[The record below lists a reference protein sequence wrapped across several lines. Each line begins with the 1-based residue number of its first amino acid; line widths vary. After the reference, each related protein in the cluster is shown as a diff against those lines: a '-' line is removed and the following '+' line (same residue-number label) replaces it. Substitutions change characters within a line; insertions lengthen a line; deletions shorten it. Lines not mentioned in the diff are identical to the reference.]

1 MLIIDDRWFKD
12 GPETTYMVI
21 FAKME
26 EARGAGSARTR
37 RRTRL
42 VVARLTTRPPDTR
55 PRSRLP
61 RPDDPIPRKPP
72 LFLFGSKVRSAG
84 THELKRAGSSN
95 SLGSHHDM
103 RELKRVASVGSS
115 LASDVTKKPKLD
127 GEEIFKVPVIP
138 AGAKA
143 KRKGRRT
150 EDVDVFGFNVANGE
164 KARDTGEADIE
175 RLNKNVS
182 DWILLSTP

>member
-1 MLIIDDRWFKD
+1 
-12 GPETTYMVI
+12 
-21 FAKME
+21 
-26 EARGAGSARTR
+26 
-37 RRTRL
+37 
-42 VVARLTTRPPDTR
+42 
-55 PRSRLP
+55 
-61 RPDDPIPRKPP
+61 
-72 LFLFGSKVRSAG
+72 
-84 THELKRAGSSN
+84 
-95 SLGSHHDM
+95 M

>member
-1 MLIIDDRWFKD
+1 MPTIDDRSFED

-21 FAKME
+21 FAKMDE
-26 EARGAGSARTR
+26 SRGAGSACTR
-37 RRTRL
+37 RTTRL

-55 PRSRLP
+55 PRARIP

-84 THELKRAGSSN
+84 AHELKRAGSSN
-95 SLGSHHDM
+95 SLGSLHDI
-103 RELKRVASVGSS
+103 RELKRVASVSSS
-115 LASDVTKKPKLD
+115 LANDVTKKAKLD
-127 GEEIFKVPVIP
+127 EEEIFKVPVIP
-138 AGAKA
+138 AGAKV

-150 EDVDVFGFNVANGE
+150 EDVDVFGLTVANGE
-164 KARDTGEADIE
+164 KVRDTEADIE

-182 DWILLSTP
+182 D